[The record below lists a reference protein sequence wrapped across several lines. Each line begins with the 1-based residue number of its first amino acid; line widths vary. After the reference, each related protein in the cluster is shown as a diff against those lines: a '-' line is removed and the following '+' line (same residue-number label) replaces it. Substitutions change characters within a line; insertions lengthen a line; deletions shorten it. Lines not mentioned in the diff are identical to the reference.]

1 MYDYYDK
8 IKAFISTNF
17 TPATPDTAN
26 VKLTTNSLLNFL
38 WNAFPVDCIS
48 DYTLVEILENLGYS
62 QTMYLGFDEEKNKPK
77 LELGWCLKAPFDLD

>member
-38 WNAFPVDCIS
+38 WNAYPVDCIS
-48 DYTLVEILENLGYS
+48 NYDLVGILESLGYS

-77 LELGWCLKAPFDLD
+77 LELGWCLTVPFDLE